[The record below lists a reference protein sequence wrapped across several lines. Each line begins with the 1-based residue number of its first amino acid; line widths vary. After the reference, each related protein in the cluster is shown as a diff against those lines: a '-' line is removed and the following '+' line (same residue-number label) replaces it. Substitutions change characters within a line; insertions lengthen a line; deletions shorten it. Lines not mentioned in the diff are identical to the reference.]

1 MYLVQMNRIYP
12 WIVGGLAGVI
22 VIMILFDKPEPYDT
36 SQWKEA
42 IQRSNDKITVLQQDK
57 QKLARKIAED
67 SILRHEQSQAY
78 QQDVKIKSAAIAKL
92 KANPRV
98 VYIRESE
105 PVVDSLIV
113 AYDSI
118 VQLKN
123 DRIDELEVSLY
134 ELQINMKAVNV
145 NCDQMLEAERD
156 KFKASEELISDLEK
170 QNRKER
176 RKRKLATILIPIVG
190 VGALFLGGL

>member
-1 MYLVQMNRIYP
+1 MNRV
-12 WIVGGLAGVI
+12 WFIVFGLTAVI
-22 VIMILFDKPEPYDT
+22 ILLLILDKDQEPYD
-36 SQWKEA
+36 SSAWKEA

-118 VQLKN
+118 VQLKD
-123 DRIDELEVSLY
+123 DRIDELEVSLD

-145 NCDQMLEAERD
+145 NCDRILEAERD
-156 KFKASEELISDLEK
+156 KFKASEELISGLEK

-176 RKRKLATILIPIVG
+176 RKVKLWKVATVVG
-190 VGALFLGGL
+190 SVGMFFIAQQ